1 MPRSHRPAA
10 YGQEYRVALMEAF
23 AETSDG
29 REWTLQLPD
38 QNTANSLRAKF
49 YAYFNAV
56 RTNEG
61 HTDMARIVDVLSLR
75 VAGSALVFFRSS
87 DSWDARALR
96 NAMGL
101 SRPPD
106 AVVSNPHLEKLKEI
120 RRSK

>member
-1 MPRSHRPAA
+1 MPRTNRPTA
-10 YGQEYRVALMEAF
+10 YGQEYRVAVTEAF
-23 AETSDG
+23 ASTTDG
-29 REWTLQLPD
+29 QSWTLQLPD

-56 RTNEG
+56 RTNEP
-61 HTDMARIVDVLSLR
+61 HTDVARMVDVLSLR

-96 NAMGL
+96 DAMGL
-101 SRPPD
+101 SKPPE
-106 AVVSNPHLEKLKEI
+106 APVSNPHLEKLKEI

>member
-1 MPRSHRPAA
+1 MPRTSRPTA
-10 YGQEYRVALMEAF
+10 YGPEYRVAIMEAF

-29 REWTLQLPD
+29 RDWTLQLPD

-56 RTNEG
+56 RTNES
-61 HTDMARIVDVLSLR
+61 HTDVARMVDALSLR

-96 NAMGL
+96 DAMGL
-101 SRPPD
+101 SKPPE
-106 AVVSNPHLEKLKEI
+106 APVSNPHLEKLKQI
-120 RRSK
+120 RGAK